1 MAEQAERPDRD
12 GEDLPF
18 ESLLERLEAV
28 VDRLERGDLP
38 LEESIAT
45 FEEGVRLSRLGQARL
60 DAAERRVEALLSDE
74 RGVRTRPIDDEDGS

>member
-1 MAEQAERPDRD
+1 MADPPDRPIQE
-12 GEDLPF
+12 GEELPF
-18 ESLLERLEAV
+18 ETLLERLEAV

-60 DAAERRVEALLSDE
+60 DAAERRVEALFEDE
-74 RGVRTRPIDDEDGS
+74 RGPRTRPIDDEEAP